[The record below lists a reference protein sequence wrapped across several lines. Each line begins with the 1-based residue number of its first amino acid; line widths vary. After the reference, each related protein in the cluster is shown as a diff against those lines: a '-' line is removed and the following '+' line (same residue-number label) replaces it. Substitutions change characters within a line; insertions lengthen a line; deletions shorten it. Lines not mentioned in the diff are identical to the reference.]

1 MSEGEQKPRERES
14 DRGPAE
20 PLAGER
26 LAAARR
32 EKQISVDEIA
42 KELHID
48 DYKVR
53 ALERNDFEVLGAP
66 VFAKGHLRKYA
77 QLVGVRIEDVLAD
90 YYQLNRSVGMPPLV
104 GRVREPSREINFGRW
119 LWLLLIIIIAGAAY
133 WWFVARE
140 TPQLPA
146 AEPVSGQ
153 VSLPGSTDEND
164 AANDAG
170 DDFAASDN
178 AESVDAIMPVEMDD
192 TSDEVSG
199 QASGQASPAS
209 DEDVETVPAVAFSAP
224 GDLDVDVTYS
234 GDCWTEITDS
244 SGERL
249 FFGLGRAGRTVSV
262 SGSPPLSVLFGNAD
276 NVSLEVDGAA
286 YPITAANRRGLTA
299 RFSIQAP

>member
-1 MSEGEQKPRERES
+1 MSEREHTPGEGET
-14 DRGPAE
+14 DGGAAE

-77 QLVGVRIEDVLAD
+77 QLVGVRIEDVLGD

-104 GRVREPSREINFGRW
+104 GRVREPSREINLGRW
-119 LWLLLIIIIAGAAY
+119 LWLLLIIIIAGGAY

-140 TPQLPA
+140 VPDVPA
-146 AEPVSGQ
+146 AEPVSGR
-153 VSLPGSTDEND
+153 VSLPASTDED
-164 AANDAG
+164 DSPSDAG
-170 DDFAASDN
+170 GEFAAAGSTETLD
-178 AESVDAIMPVEMDD
+178 VEMPAEADD
-192 TSDEVSG
+192 TSG
-199 QASGQASPAS
+199 AASGEASLAS
-209 DEDVETVPAVAFSAP
+209 DESTDAAPAPPADRT
-224 GDLDVDVTYS
+224 GDLSVDVTYS
-234 GDCWTEITDS
+234 GDCWTEITDAA
-244 SGERL
+244 GERL

-276 NVSLEVDGAA
+276 NVSLEVNGAA

-299 RFSIQAP
+299 RLSLQAP